1 MLRWMQCAIA
11 VLLIVAAGPASSAE
25 PTLKL
30 YYFSTSRGVG
40 IGHATLDFIKRV
52 NEKGKGLVQIAS
64 PLVDPASIPARQAGN
79 AVKNGIVDMVVAPP
93 GYFAGLAPGVEGMT
107 SNNVTP
113 AEQRKNGAY
122 ELINAY
128 FEKHA
133 NVHYLGQLG
142 YGTKFHIFTTVPVR
156 TLADFKGMRLRSSR
170 TYKAFFAALGAQ
182 PVLISRGE
190 TFTAIQRGVVK
201 GYGNLIVEIKQAG
214 WAGVT
219 KYRIDP
225 GFYDALVVLLI
236 NKKTWDSLDA
246 KQKAVLSEAAVWLEQ
261 VRNNGVDQD
270 TEAQAKELK
279 AGGMQVIMLP
289 PDQAKTFVDLANTA
303 TWKSVVKEAPEFGPA
318 LKKLILH

>member
-142 YGTKFHIFTTVPVR
+142 
-156 TLADFKGMRLRSSR
+156 
-170 TYKAFFAALGAQ
+170 
-182 PVLISRGE
+182 
-190 TFTAIQRGVVK
+190 
-201 GYGNLIVEIKQAG
+201 
-214 WAGVT
+214 
-219 KYRIDP
+219 
-225 GFYDALVVLLI
+225 
-236 NKKTWDSLDA
+236 
-246 KQKAVLSEAAVWLEQ
+246 
-261 VRNNGVDQD
+261 
-270 TEAQAKELK
+270 
-279 AGGMQVIMLP
+279 
-289 PDQAKTFVDLANTA
+289 
-303 TWKSVVKEAPEFGPA
+303 
-318 LKKLILH
+318 